1 MKLSPVQHQSA
12 PLRNKIIAALR
23 SAIETGVLAP
33 GTRLIEKDLCD
44 QLNVSRTS
52 LREALRELQAEGIFE
67 PMSARGLTIN
77 TISRE
82 DAENAYRIRSVLE
95 ALVVEQFIEKADDVA
110 VRDLARQGESLKQA
124 YQSGVLETIIETKRA
139 FYDRIC
145 TGADNAIAFDIINR
159 LVLRTSSLRRH
170 SLSRKERQVQSI
182 KEIDRLIK
190 AIQKRDIEAAR
201 QAALDHVR
209 NSARSALD
217 ATETSRARRRADAL
231 TLLLHQEQCGGDDD
245 DNGRTHQQPW
255 HGAGLRLALWAA
267 RAVRTRSRFSGTS
280 ACTCS
285 VNFVKN

>member
-1 MKLSPVQHQSA
+1 MQSDRAVVKLAPVQHQSA
-12 PLRNKIIAALR
+12 PLRNKIISALR

-67 PMSARGLTIN
+67 PMSPRGLVIN

-110 VRDLARQGESLKQA
+110 VRDLDREGEILKQA
-124 YQSGVLETIIETKRA
+124 YQAGKLETIIETKRA
-139 FYDRIC
+139 FYDTIC

-159 LVLRTSSLRRH
+159 LVLRTSSLRRY
-170 SLSRKERQVQSI
+170 SLSRKERQLQSI
-182 KEIDRLIK
+182 KEIDRLLK

-201 QAALDHVR
+201 QAAFDHVR
-209 NSARSALD
+209 NSARSALG
-217 ATETSRARRRADAL
+217 ATEARGDQRRRA
-231 TLLLHQEQCGGDDD
+231 T
-245 DNGRTHQQPW
+245 
-255 HGAGLRLALWAA
+255 
-267 RAVRTRSRFSGTS
+267 VS
-280 ACTCS
+280 
-285 VNFVKN
+285 

>member
-1 MKLSPVQHQSA
+1 MLSDPAVVRLSPVRHQPA

-67 PMSARGLTIN
+67 PESTRGLTIN

-82 DAENAYRIRSVLE
+82 EAENAYRIRSVLE
-95 ALVVEQFIEKADDVA
+95 ALVVEQFIEKADDAA
-110 VRDLARQGESLKQA
+110 VRDFVRQGDALRQA

-145 TGADNAIAFDIINR
+145 TGAANAIAFDIINR

-170 SLSRKERQVQSI
+170 SLSRKERQLQSI

-190 AIQKRDIEAAR
+190 AVQKRDVEAAR

-217 ATETSRARRRADAL
+217 AKEPSHKD
-231 TLLLHQEQCGGDDD
+231 QG
-245 DNGRTHQQPW
+245 
-255 HGAGLRLALWAA
+255 
-267 RAVRTRSRFSGTS
+267 TR
-280 ACTCS
+280 
-285 VNFVKN
+285 KK

>member
-1 MKLSPVQHQSA
+1 MPSDRTVVKLAPVQHQSA

-67 PMSARGLTIN
+67 PMSPRGLVIN

-82 DAENAYRIRSVLE
+82 DAENAYRIRAVLE
-95 ALVVEQFIEKADDVA
+95 ALVVEQFIEKADEPA
-110 VRDLARQGESLKQA
+110 VRDLACQGEILKQA
-124 YQSGVLETIIETKRA
+124 YQAGRLETIIETKRA

-145 TGADNAIAFDIINR
+145 SGADNAIAFDIINR
-159 LVLRTSSLRRH
+159 LVLRTSSLRRY
-170 SLSRKERQVQSI
+170 SLSRQERQLQSI

-201 QAALDHVR
+201 QAALDHVK

-217 ATETSRARRRADAL
+217 ATEPVRDQKRRD
-231 TLLLHQEQCGGDDD
+231 TMG
-245 DNGRTHQQPW
+245 
-255 HGAGLRLALWAA
+255 
-267 RAVRTRSRFSGTS
+267 
-280 ACTCS
+280 
-285 VNFVKN
+285 

>member
-1 MKLSPVQHQSA
+1 MSNGAALKLSPVRHQAA

-23 SAIETGVLAP
+23 SAIETGILAP

-67 PMSARGLTIN
+67 PDSARGLTIG

-95 ALVVEQFIEKADDVA
+95 ALAVEQFIEKADDA
-110 VRDLARQGESLKQA
+110 AMRDLVRDGDILKAA
-124 YQSGVLETIIETKRA
+124 YTSGILPNIIESKRA

-145 TGADNAIAFDIINR
+145 TGAANGIAFDIINR

-170 SLSRKERQVQSI
+170 SLERKERQIQSI

-190 AIQKRDIEAAR
+190 AIQNRDVEAACK
-201 QAALDHVR
+201 AAIDHVK

-217 ATETSRARRRADAL
+217 AVARDENPPRRK
-231 TLLLHQEQCGGDDD
+231 
-245 DNGRTHQQPW
+245 
-255 HGAGLRLALWAA
+255 LRGKTA
-267 RAVRTRSRFSGTS
+267 
-280 ACTCS
+280 
-285 VNFVKN
+285 